1 MNQVHIIE
9 AIRTPRGKAK
19 KSGGL
24 SDLNPHELLRVLYD
38 DLVDKEILELDLLDE
53 VILGCVTQ
61 QGEQAGNIAK
71 SSSLYA
77 GHPDTVSGLTVN
89 RFCSSSLDALNIGYL
104 KIASGQHSF
113 VIAGGI
119 EMMSR
124 VPMLSDNAA
133 IWTDPETALDAR
145 IFMMG
150 SGADL
155 IASLNKISREEADL
169 LALSSQQ
176 KALKA
181 QESDLFKSIVPV
193 FNKSKNLTC
202 SKDECIRN
210 NTTLDSLAN
219 LEPSFA
225 ELGKSGIDELQLKKF
240 PQLREINHIHT
251 PGNSPAMADAA
262 SITYLSKAKE
272 SSTSKYKARAKI
284 ISMTTVNDDPFLV
297 LSGCKLAT
305 KKLLSEN
312 NLLVSDVDLFEIH
325 EAFAA
330 TIIDAQRELDIPKEK
345 LNVNGGVIA
354 LGHPMG
360 ATGTI
365 MLSTLIDEMERQDLS
380 IGVVSTSGAA
390 GSGTAAL
397 IERI

>member
-1 MNQVHIIE
+1 MNQVYIIE

-19 KSGGL
+19 KSGEL

-38 DLVDKEILELDLLDE
+38 DLVDKEIFELDLLDE

-77 GHPDTVSGLTVN
+77 GHPDSVSGLTIN
-89 RFCSSSLDALNIGYL
+89 RFCSSSLDAFNIGYL

-133 IWTDPETALDAR
+133 IWTDRKTALDAR

-155 IASLNKISREEADL
+155 IASLNKISREEADI

-176 KALKA
+176 KAFKA
-181 QESDLFKSIVPV
+181 QESDFFKSIVPV
-193 FNKSKNLTC
+193 FNKTKNLTC
-202 SKDECIRN
+202 SKDECIRPE
-210 NTTLDSLAN
+210 TTMEGLSKLK
-219 LEPSFA
+219 PSF
-225 ELGKSGIDELQLKKF
+225 ETLGRQGVDALQLKYF
-240 PQLREINHIHT
+240 PELKEIKHIHT

-262 SITYLSKAKE
+262 SITFL
-272 SSTSKYKARAKI
+272 SKYKHSTNAEYKSRATIKGAAV
-284 ISMTTVNDDPFLV
+284 VNDDPRLV

-305 KKLLSEN
+305 TKLLKECKLS
-312 NLLVSDVDLFEIH
+312 VKDIDLFEIH

-330 TIIDAQRELDIPKEK
+330 TIINAQRELEIPEDK

-365 MLSTLIDEMERQDLS
+365 MLSSLIDEMERID
-380 IGVVSTSGAA
+380 VSNGIVATSGAA
-390 GSGTAAL
+390 GAGTAIL
-397 IERI
+397 IERE